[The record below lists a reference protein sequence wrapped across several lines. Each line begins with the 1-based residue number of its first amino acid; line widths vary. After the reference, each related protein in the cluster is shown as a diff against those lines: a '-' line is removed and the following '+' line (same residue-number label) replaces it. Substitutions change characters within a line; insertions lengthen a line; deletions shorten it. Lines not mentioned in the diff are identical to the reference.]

1 MYERLEK
8 LNKRLN
14 HIEMWPSGVWFQ
26 EAKIINR
33 IGIVHQILN
42 LKMIKGL
49 YAGCILFQIVEM
61 NSALMLKGRR
71 NVMQ

>member
-14 HIEMWPSGVWFQ
+14 YIKMWPSGVWFR
-26 EAKIINR
+26 EVKIINR

-42 LKMIKGL
+42 LKMITVL
-49 YAGCILFQIVEM
+49 YAGCICMQIVEM

>member
-1 MYERLEK
+1 
-8 LNKRLN
+8 
-14 HIEMWPSGVWFQ
+14 MWPSGVWFR

-42 LKMIKGL
+42 LIMITVF
-49 YAGCILFQIVEM
+49 YAGCSLMQIVEM

-71 NVMQ
+71 NMMQ